1 DLADLVNDDM
11 AELEESLSAIHLSP
25 NLAHRAAGHLLDL
38 GGKRLR
44 PVCVALSARVG
55 SGFGRAARDLAV
67 AVELVHHATLL
78 HDDVVDLG
86 DLRRGSPA
94 ARVVYGNAASIF
106 AGDWLLVEALRRVR
120 AAGVDETLDSL
131 LDTIDEMVCAEA
143 LQLEYR
149 GRR

>member
-1 DLADLVNDDM
+1 MSLAALAETVPHPNLLRGLGDICALRGLGDLSGRLTDLADLVNDDM
-11 AELEESLSAIHLSP
+11 AELEEALSAIHLSP

-44 PVCVALSARVG
+44 PVCVALSARIG

-94 ARVVYGNAASIF
+94 A
-106 AGDWLLVEALRRVR
+106 
-120 AAGVDETLDSL
+120 
-131 LDTIDEMVCAEA
+131 
-143 LQLEYR
+143 
-149 GRR
+149 